1 MNRPLIVAISLI
13 CAAPLHAQDQ
23 QLNAPKLEADA
34 QRVVSIIKGDKA
46 KTQVY
51 CEINDLGEQ
60 IGEADQK
67 QDDNK
72 AEALSRQ
79 VTELEKKLGPE
90 YFALV
95 NDLNNVNPNSPEG
108 REIDS
113 ILAPLDDSCD
123 WLTPM
128 LQAPVCGATKFQ
140 LVINLKTAKALGLT
154 VPRALVATADEV
166 IEWAGEC
173 LLVAQSWH
181 RGGAD
186 GCPLS
191 GVKRTSKFKS
201 VTSAFDPKRTLR
213 SRLMTC
219 S

>member
-1 MNRPLIVAISLI
+1 MNKSLIVAISLI
-13 CAAPLHAQDQ
+13 CAAPLYAQDQ
-23 QLNAPKLEADA
+23 QPTAAKLKADA
-34 QRVVSIIKGDKA
+34 QKVVSIIKSDKA

-67 QDDNK
+67 MDDNK

-95 NDLNNVNPNSPEG
+95 NDLNNVDPNSPEG

-123 WLTPM
+123 
-128 LQAPVCGATKFQ
+128 
-140 LVINLKTAKALGLT
+140 
-154 VPRALVATADEV
+154 
-166 IEWAGEC
+166 
-173 LLVAQSWH
+173 
-181 RGGAD
+181 
-186 GCPLS
+186 
-191 GVKRTSKFKS
+191 
-201 VTSAFDPKRTLR
+201 
-213 SRLMTC
+213 
-219 S
+219 

>member
-1 MNRPLIVAISLI
+1 MNRPLTIAISLI
-13 CAAPLHAQDQ
+13 CAAPLYAQDQ
-23 QLNAPKLEADA
+23 QPNAPKLQADA

-95 NDLNNVNPNSPEG
+95 NDLNNVDPNSSEG

-113 ILAPLDDSCD
+113 ILAPLDDFCD
-123 WLTPM
+123 
-128 LQAPVCGATKFQ
+128 
-140 LVINLKTAKALGLT
+140 
-154 VPRALVATADEV
+154 
-166 IEWAGEC
+166 
-173 LLVAQSWH
+173 
-181 RGGAD
+181 
-186 GCPLS
+186 
-191 GVKRTSKFKS
+191 
-201 VTSAFDPKRTLR
+201 
-213 SRLMTC
+213 
-219 S
+219 

>member
-1 MNRPLIVAISLI
+1 MNRPLTIAISLI
-13 CAAPLHAQDQ
+13 CAAPLYAQDQ
-23 QLNAPKLEADA
+23 QPNAPKLQADA

-60 IGEADQK
+60 IGEAEQK

-95 NDLNNVNPNSPEG
+95 NDLNNVDPNSSEG

-113 ILAPLDDSCD
+113 ILAPLDDFCD
-123 WLTPM
+123 
-128 LQAPVCGATKFQ
+128 
-140 LVINLKTAKALGLT
+140 
-154 VPRALVATADEV
+154 
-166 IEWAGEC
+166 
-173 LLVAQSWH
+173 
-181 RGGAD
+181 
-186 GCPLS
+186 
-191 GVKRTSKFKS
+191 
-201 VTSAFDPKRTLR
+201 
-213 SRLMTC
+213 
-219 S
+219 

>member
-1 MNRPLIVAISLI
+1 MNSPLIVAISLI
-13 CAAPLHAQDQ
+13 CAAPLYAQDQ
-23 QLNAPKLEADA
+23 QPNTAKLKADA
-34 QRVVSIIKGDKA
+34 QRVVSIVKGDKA

-95 NDLNNVNPNSPEG
+95 NDLNNVDPNSSEG

-123 WLTPM
+123 
-128 LQAPVCGATKFQ
+128 
-140 LVINLKTAKALGLT
+140 
-154 VPRALVATADEV
+154 
-166 IEWAGEC
+166 
-173 LLVAQSWH
+173 
-181 RGGAD
+181 
-186 GCPLS
+186 
-191 GVKRTSKFKS
+191 
-201 VTSAFDPKRTLR
+201 
-213 SRLMTC
+213 
-219 S
+219 